1 MLWQS
6 HIEQNPDEEIAFK
19 SFARVYLGLSGEALQ
34 TAVERGIF
42 LNGPRPGQT
51 ERVYI
56 FT

>member
-34 TAVERGIF
+34 TAVERGI
-42 LNGPRPGQT
+42 L
-51 ERVYI
+51 EEI
-56 FT
+56 L